1 MNKSLHISL
10 CYKCQFYS
18 CNHGYQVLLQI
29 LKKTLWL
36 MPCTILSKLFILK
49 EHIPIEIFWTLL
61 HNVLMLQ
68 EFYDLRRAEEIV
80 YSHIKGDIFR
90 WFFSA
95 STLKHFCS

>member
-1 MNKSLHISL
+1 
-10 CYKCQFYS
+10 
-18 CNHGYQVLLQI
+18 
-29 LKKTLWL
+29 

-49 EHIPIEIFWTLL
+49 ECIPIEIFWTVL

-68 EFYDLRRAEEIV
+68 EFYDLHQAEEIV
-80 YSHIKGDIFR
+80 YFHIKDNIFH